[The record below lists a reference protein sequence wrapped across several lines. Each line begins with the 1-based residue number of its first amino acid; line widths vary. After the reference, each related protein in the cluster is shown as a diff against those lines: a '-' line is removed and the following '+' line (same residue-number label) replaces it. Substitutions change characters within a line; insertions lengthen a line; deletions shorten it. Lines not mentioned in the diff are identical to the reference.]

1 MDPES
6 VAATAKHITS
16 AADEVQTLHTTTSA
30 ALDSGGPGYV
40 GNSAQEL
47 NQLSQ
52 RWAAAGQRHT
62 EHLDKLGRG
71 VRDAGVA
78 LSGTEERNAREIAD
92 VPKGLSR

>member
-1 MDPES
+1 M
-6 VAATAKHITS
+6 AATAKHITS
-16 AADEVQTLHTTTSA
+16 AADEVRTLHTTTSA

-62 EHLDKLGRG
+62 ERLDTLGRG
-71 VRDAGVA
+71 VRDAGVV
-78 LSGTEERNAREIAD
+78 LNDIDEEGARQIAD
-92 VPKGLSR
+92 VPKD